1 MLVARAAALALL
13 AAAPALSP
21 ARAEAP
27 EPIHYDLRVDIP
39 VTTAAAAIW
48 IGTELAKDHL
58 APATCRWCAG
68 NALDDHVRDALIWQD
83 RNAAKRASD
92 GVAFALIPVAALGQD
107 LLAARAAGDTR
118 AAAVDGLVVL
128 QAVALA
134 ADVNQIVKLSVG
146 RQRPFV
152 RFGDDPSRAPTSD
165 DNLSF
170 YSGHTSLAFSFV
182 AATAT
187 VAQLRGYRTAPWVWA
202 IGLPLAAAAGYFR
215 IAGDMHYLTDVLAG
229 AAVGTAMGV
238 AVPRLL
244 HGREPAA
251 SDPAAPRLT
260 VAPFPLGVSGT
271 F

>member
-1 MLVARAAALALL
+1 MFVARAAALALL
-13 AAAPALSP
+13 AAAPLYP
-21 ARAEAP
+21 ARAAGP
-27 EPIHYDLRVDIP
+27 EPIRYDLRVDIP
-39 VTTAAAAIW
+39 VTTAAVAIW
-48 IGTELAKDHL
+48 LGAELAQDHL

-68 NALDDHVRDALIWQD
+68 NGLDDHVRDALVWHD
-83 RNAAKRASD
+83 RNAANRASD
-92 GVAFALIPVAALGQD
+92 VVAFALIPVAAAGQD
-107 LLAARAAGDTR
+107 LLAARAAGDSR
-118 AAAVDGLVVL
+118 AALVDGLVVL

-134 ADVNQIVKLSVG
+134 ADLNQIVKLSVG

-152 RFGDDPSRAPTSD
+152 RFGDDPNRAPTSD

-187 VAQLRGYRTAPWVWA
+187 VAELRGYRTAPWVWG

-215 IAGDMHYLTDVLAG
+215 IAGDMHYLTDVVAG

-238 AVPRLL
+238 AIPRLL
-244 HGREPAA
+244 HGREPTAP
-251 SDPAAPRLT
+251 DPAAPRLT
-260 VAPFPLGVSGT
+260 VSPFPLGVSGT